1 MEIRDMK
8 GPLATLM
15 IGLCGSIQGAAGA
28 ATDPFP
34 ADARQADERTEQPD
48 DDEQNEPVSTDGLD
62 DELEQGYALL
72 YELVSTLRHVNKVF
86 LVKFESDDVQALTD
100 DVSERLTEVTG
111 KLESMAAG
119 NPGFDLENTGTPR
132 FASETRKAMSLA
144 RVKSFAPL
152 VGSTGTDFERT
163 LLLTQAGQLN
173 QARYLSEVLAD
184 AEANVDRQRFL
195 MELNG
200 EFDELY
206 GRVDELLKEQ
216 YYCKRPS
223 ASAREE

>member
-1 MEIRDMK
+1 M
-8 GPLATLM
+8 M
-15 IGLCGSIQGAAGA
+15 IGLCGPIAGA
-28 ATDPFP
+28 AVAATEPFP
-34 ADARQADERTEQPD
+34 ADARQTDERPEQPD
-48 DDEQNEPVSTDGLD
+48 DDGQTKPGVPDEPD
-62 DELEQGYALL
+62 DELERGYALL
-72 YELVSTLRHVNKVF
+72 YELVSTLRHINKIL

-100 DVSERLTEVTG
+100 DVSERLTKVTEQ
-111 KLESMAAG
+111 LEAMAAG
-119 NPGFDLENTGTPR
+119 NPGFDLENTGTPK
-132 FASETRKAMSLA
+132 FAGEARKAMSLA

-184 AEANVDRQRFL
+184 AEANADRQRFL

-200 EFDELY
+200 EFDELF
-206 GRVDELLKEQ
+206 GRVDELLEEQ

>member
-1 MEIRDMK
+1 MK
-8 GPLATLM
+8 GTLATLM
-15 IGLCGSIQGAAGA
+15 IGLFGSIQGAAGAAGA

-34 ADARQADERTEQPD
+34 ADARQTDERPEHRD
-48 DDEQNEPVSTDGLD
+48 EDEQNEPVSPDGLD

-72 YELVSTLRHVNKVF
+72 YELVSTLQHINKVF

-100 DVSERLTEVTG
+100 DVSERLTKVTE

-119 NPGFDLENTGTPR
+119 NPGFDLENTGTPK
-132 FASETRKAMSLA
+132 FAGETRKAMSLA

-206 GRVDELLKEQ
+206 GRVDELLEEQ
-216 YYCKRPS
+216 YYCKRRS